1 MSLTDAN
8 LRYLFTVY
16 EIAQT
21 KMDVSSMEVAHALG
35 VTKPSVVRVLDALM
49 RRGLVVKERY
59 GKIYLTDRGVFT
71 VRYYAALIQTIEE
84 QFPDFGFTVNA
95 EQRQA
100 AALAMAAVLPDDAY
114 RRQYLALFDEEPSAE
129 LAETKG

>member
-8 LRYLFTVY
+8 LRYLFTIY

-21 KMDVSSMEVAHALG
+21 KMDVSSMEVARALG

-59 GKIYLTDRGVFT
+59 GKDRGVFT

>member
-8 LRYLFTVY
+8 LRYLFTIY

-21 KMDVSSMEVAHALG
+21 KMDVSSMEVARALG

-59 GKIYLTDRGVFT
+59 GKIYQIGRAHV
-71 VRYYAALIQTIEE
+71 
-84 QFPDFGFTVNA
+84 
-95 EQRQA
+95 
-100 AALAMAAVLPDDAY
+100 
-114 RRQYLALFDEEPSAE
+114 
-129 LAETKG
+129 